1 MDFKINNGF
10 AASCALR
17 PISAFSVPELLEV
30 DPQTMRAYISSAT
43 KQLWFHQ
50 FCAENGI
57 RGKIVTDFLSSEN
70 LAPIPYTGAEGGTA
84 FPVKE
89 FWKATIYLG
98 DEAISSAIS
107 SQVYMVHD
115 QQERDSASNQL
126 RNAAIGAA
134 LSQAGFGVVSS
145 FDLDPEDA
153 QRIQEQMG
161 NQGMSG
167 NTELPFNMPT
177 VTPPVV
183 SPAAPTVAPNSFF
196 GNATNTPAPAAPVQA
211 PVFQQPAATMQA
223 PVDPLAAA
231 KQVKWVGKGKY
242 QGLTLGE
249 VLSDVSGVKNIQWIV
264 NQFTARTPEQA
275 AVKEAAKVI
284 LESLNN

>member
-89 FWKATIYLG
+89 FWKATIFLG

-115 QQERDSASNQL
+115 PQERDSASNQL

-196 GNATNTPAPAAPVQA
+196 GNANNAPAPAAPVQA
-211 PVFQQPAATMQA
+211 PVFQQPAATIQA

-284 LESLNN
+284 LESLNK